1 MSYSDMDKRL
11 QKRFVKV
18 TLKVMHV
25 SVRTQLRTLTRWM
38 VPPTK
43 NLSVAGVGR

>member
-18 TLKVMHV
+18 MKVMHV